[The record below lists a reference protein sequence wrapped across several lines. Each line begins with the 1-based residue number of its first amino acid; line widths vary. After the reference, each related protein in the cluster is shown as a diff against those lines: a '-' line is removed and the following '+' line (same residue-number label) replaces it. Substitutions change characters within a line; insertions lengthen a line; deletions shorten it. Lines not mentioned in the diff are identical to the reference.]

1 MIMKK
6 YIIIAAAALVA
17 ATACSKVETVE
28 TPDEAIS
35 FKVANY
41 TPATRAEVS
50 LNSEEIYQFKTWAWV
65 HPNGGA
71 TGEAFMVGETVTPDN
86 NNAPTAWVPSRAY
99 YWPKNKDSYINFF
112 SFTSNGDTP
121 KVPTVVNEG
130 SFKYDGAT
138 IVPTDNILAA
148 EAAYGYKSN
157 VTTYKQVSGVEAGVP
172 TLFHHLL
179 SQVKFDVK
187 LDAQKDLDG
196 KTISDKYS
204 FKVVINSATVTYA
217 NKGSLTLNFSAP
229 SSLPG
234 QSPFTT
240 VANYIGWEKTA
251 GAAANTLA
259 PKSTDA
265 IMTDGIT
272 VKGGSASAATTLIDW
287 SSVMPQV
294 LGKLAEAATETTEAT
309 PATGD
314 VKIALTYTLTTTYK
328 NSDSATDP
336 LNTEFSEQI
345 VIPATPLTA
354 FNDAID
360 SWYMNYKYIYHITI
374 KAVDAKQIIFD
385 PAVVEWIPSA
395 TEPTFTVPVNE

>member
-1 MIMKK
+1 MKK
-6 YIIIAAAALVA
+6 CIIIAAAALVA
-17 ATACSKVETVE
+17 ATACSKVETTIE

-41 TPATRAEVS
+41 IPATRANVS
-50 LNSEEIYQFKTWAWV
+50 LNSEEIYKFKTWAWV
-65 HPNGGA
+65 HPNGGES
-71 TGEAFMVGETVTPDN
+71 GDAFMVGETVTPDN
-86 NNAPTAWVPSRAY
+86 NDAPTAWVPSRAY

-112 SFTSNGDTP
+112 SFTSNGTDL

-130 SFKYDGAT
+130 AFKYDGAT
-138 IVPTDNILAA
+138 IEPTDNILAA
-148 EAAYGYKSN
+148 EAAYGYKAN
-157 VTTYKQVSGVEAGVP
+157 VTTYQPVSGVTAGVP

-187 LDAQKDLDG
+187 LDAQKDLEG

-204 FKVVINSATVTYA
+204 FKVAINSATVTYA

-229 SSLPG
+229 ATLPG
-234 QSPFTT
+234 QSPFTAE
-240 VANYIGWEKTA
+240 ANYIGWEKTPD
-251 GAAANTLA
+251 AAANTLA
-259 PKSTDA
+259 PESTDA

-272 VKGGSASAATTLIDW
+272 VKGGSVSTATTLIDW

-294 LGKLAEAATETTEAT
+294 LGELPKEATGSAEAT

-314 VKIALTYTLTTTYK
+314 VTIALTYTLTTTYK
-328 NSDSATDP
+328 NSDQTNDP
-336 LNTEFSEQI
+336 LNTEYSEQI

-354 FNDAID
+354 FNKAVTA
-360 SWYMNYKYIYHITI
+360 WYMNYKYIYHITI

-385 PAVVEWIPSA
+385 PAVVDWIA
-395 TEPTFTVPVNE
+395 FEDEPTYTVPVA